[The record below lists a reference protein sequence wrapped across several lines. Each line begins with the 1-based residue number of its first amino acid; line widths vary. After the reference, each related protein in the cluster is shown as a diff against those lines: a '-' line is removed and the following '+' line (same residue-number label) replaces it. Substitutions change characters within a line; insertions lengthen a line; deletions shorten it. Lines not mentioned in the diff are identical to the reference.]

1 MVQLSDVLGNVPLIT
16 RLYLILSFALMVLC
30 SLDIISPLSLYL
42 NWNLVLRE
50 HQYWRL
56 ITCFLYFGSFG
67 IHFFWDVYVLIYYC
81 SSLEEVTFRN
91 NSADFLWM
99 IILSCCMLLGVS
111 YMFGGVYFY
120 SSCIINVITYIWS
133 KNNST
138 TRLTILF
145 FTIRA
150 SYLPWALTLL
160 SLIVDYN
167 SNDNFFGILVGH
179 IYFFFTSIFPH
190 MPIAKNTNIFKTPR
204 VLKWLLKEDS
214 S

>member
-99 IILSCCMLLGVS
+99 IILSCCMLL
-111 YMFGGVYFY
+111 
-120 SSCIINVITYIWS
+120 VI
-133 KNNST
+133 
-138 TRLTILF
+138 
-145 FTIRA
+145 
-150 SYLPWALTLL
+150 
-160 SLIVDYN
+160 
-167 SNDNFFGILVGH
+167 
-179 IYFFFTSIFPH
+179 
-190 MPIAKNTNIFKTPR
+190 
-204 VLKWLLKEDS
+204 
-214 S
+214 

>member
-1 MVQLSDVLGNVPLIT
+1 
-16 RLYLILSFALMVLC
+16 
-30 SLDIISPLSLYL
+30 
-42 NWNLVLRE
+42 
-50 HQYWRL
+50 
-56 ITCFLYFGSFG
+56 
-67 IHFFWDVYVLIYYC
+67 
-81 SSLEEVTFRN
+81 
-91 NSADFLWM
+91 
-99 IILSCCMLLGVS
+99 
-111 YMFGGVYFY
+111 MFGGVYFY

-204 VLKWLLKEDS
+204 VLKWLLKEES

>member
-16 RLYLILSFALMVLC
+16 RIYLILSFALMVLC

-204 VLKWLLKEDS
+204 LLKWLLKEDS

>member
-16 RLYLILSFALMVLC
+16 RLYLILSFALMELC

-81 SSLEEVTFRN
+81 SSLEE
-91 NSADFLWM
+91 
-99 IILSCCMLLGVS
+99 GVS

-204 VLKWLLKEDS
+204 VLKWLLKEES

>member
-204 VLKWLLKEDS
+204 VLKWLLKEES

>member
-99 IILSCCMLLGVS
+99 IILCCCMLLGVS

-204 VLKWLLKEDS
+204 VLKWLLKEES

>member
-30 SLDIISPLSLYL
+30 SLDIISPLSLSRVFYIL
-42 NWNLVLRE
+42 GPLVYIFSGMFTSCMFIKRN
-50 HQYWRL
+50 
-56 ITCFLYFGSFG
+56 IFFS
-67 IHFFWDVYVLIYYC
+67 IHNVIIYAIYYC

-204 VLKWLLKEDS
+204 VLLVLKNTF
-214 S
+214 

>member
-16 RLYLILSFALMVLC
+16 RIYLILSFALMVLC

>member
-1 MVQLSDVLGNVPLIT
+1 MVQLSDILGNVPLIT

-204 VLKWLLKEDS
+204 ILKWLLKEDS